1 MAEGTILDG
10 LLDFKDYNIKP
21 QKNQVFSGLRGS
33 SIAFIVASAFK
44 KQNLNYLVIAS
55 DKEKAAYLFNDLQ
68 ALIDEA
74 KVLFFPESQRSPY
87 LIEKTANAN
96 IQERTEVLSHLVRDT
111 FTGIM
116 VTYPLAITEK
126 ITTKS
131 QLNTNTLQ
139 IKKGEKLSI
148 DFIQDFLN
156 TYHFQQSDFV
166 FEPGQYSIR
175 GGIIDIYSYANE
187 FPFRLELF
195 GDEVESIKTFD
206 PSSQL
211 SNTRHD
217 FVTIIPNINSAQLTE
232 NRSSLFDYFNNECVL
247 LIEDKLFASDAI
259 DKFYTKAE
267 EEFLKLSGDIKHL
280 PPQELFISK
289 SEFESNTIKF
299 TSVEFGS
306 NVLQQEITF
315 TFNQSPQ
322 PTFHK
327 NFEMLINNLKE
338 NKAKGYK
345 NYFLTDNAKQ
355 ADRLF
360 TIFDD
365 MLASEHRDHQT
376 LIQHLPLNIHEGFV
390 DHDLKVACY
399 TDHQIFDRYHRFRLK
414 ETKQRTA
421 QSLTLKEI
429 LGLMPGDF
437 VTHIDHGI
445 GRFGG
450 LHKLT
455 VNGKTQEVVRLV
467 YKDNDILY
475 VSIHSLHRISKYTG
489 KEGNVPRID
498 KLGSTTWTTLKQ
510 KTKRNVKEL
519 AYDLIKLYAK
529 RKAQPG
535 HAFPK
540 DNYLQHELEASFI
553 YEDTPDQVKVT
564 ADVKKDM
571 QKPHP
576 MDRLVCGD
584 VGFGKTEIAIR
595 AAFKAVCD
603 SKQVVVMVPTT
614 ILAYQ
619 HFKTFSD
626 RLKDFPCKV
635 DYINRFRS
643 AKDQKEIIKQL
654 SDGKIDIIIGT
665 HRLAGKEV
673 KFKNLGLLII
683 DEEQKFGVGVK
694 DKLKLLRANVDTLTL
709 TATPIPRTLQF
720 SLMGARDLSVIS
732 TPPPNRYPVQT
743 ELCVFSEELI
753 RDAVAYEIKRGG
765 QVFFVHN
772 KVQNIGEVAGM
783 IQRLVP
789 EARVAIGHG
798 QMEGEKLEEVMLA
811 FMEGNYDVLVAT
823 TIIESGLDIS
833 NANTILINDAQNF
846 GLSDLHQM
854 RGRVG
859 RSNKKA
865 FCYLLAPP
873 QVSLTDEA
881 RKRLKAIVDFSDLGS
896 GFQIAMRDLDIRG
909 AGNMLGAEQSGF
921 INDMGFDTYM
931 KILNEA
937 VEELKQE
944 DWYKETILPEENEEA
959 QDKSVF
965 SRQFVKETV
974 IDTDLQLL
982 IPDYYVSN
990 LTERLLLYR
999 ELDNITKEEDLIK
1012 YEENLR
1018 DRFGPVPTEAIELI
1032 NVVRFRWKAMA
1043 LGFEK
1048 VTLKNKMMLAYFV
1061 AHKESPYYSTPVF
1074 HGVIAFAQKFN
1085 KLCRLKE
1092 QNDKFY
1098 VTIEEVEDVK
1108 KAMRVLEDM
1117 NALIVK
1123 PAQNN

>member
-1 MAEGTILDG
+1 MAEGKILEG
-10 LLDFKDYNIKP
+10 ILTSKDYNFEP
-21 QKNQVFSGLRGS
+21 EKNSCFLGLKGS
-33 SIAFIVASAFK
+33 SVAFI
-44 KQNLNYLVIAS
+44 IAES
-55 DKEKAAYLFNDLQ
+55 FRTTSKTALIIVPDKEKAAYIYNDLQ
-68 ALIDEA
+68 ALLPE
-74 KVLFFPESQRSPY
+74 KNLLFYPESHRIPY
-87 LIEKTANAN
+87 HIEKTTNSN
-96 IQERTEVLSHLVRDT
+96 IQERAEVLSLLSNEN
-111 FTGIM
+111 FKGIM
-116 VTYPLAITEK
+116 VTHPSALAEK
-126 ITTKS
+126 ITTKN
-131 QLNTNTLQ
+131 QLAKNTLQ
-139 IKKGEKLSI
+139 IKRNEKLSI
-148 DFIQDFLN
+148 DFISDFLSSYN
-156 TYHFQQSDFV
+156 FNHVDFV

-206 PSSQL
+206 PATQL
-211 SNTRHD
+211 SNTKHE
-217 FVTIIPNINSAQLTE
+217 FVTIIPNINSEQLIETRGTVFDFFKENDLVYIEDRKFAVDTIAEFFHKAEDTYVNLQSEIKQLPPDQLYITPADLKTALEKFSVIEFGNNITKTE
-232 NRSSLFDYFNNECVL
+232 N
-247 LIEDKLFASDAI
+247 AI
-259 DKFYTKAE
+259 R
-267 EEFLKLSGDIKHL
+267 
-280 PPQELFISK
+280 
-289 SEFESNTIKF
+289 
-299 TSVEFGS
+299 
-306 NVLQQEITF
+306 
-315 TFNQSPQ
+315 FNQSPQ
-322 PTFHK
+322 PSFNK
-327 NFEMLINNLKE
+327 NFEMLIGNLKE

-345 NYFLTDNAKQ
+345 NYFLTDNSKQ
-355 ADRLF
+355 ANRLF

-365 MLASEHRDHQT
+365 LLAKEHRTHES
-376 LIQHLPLNIHEGFV
+376 LIEYQSLNIHEGFI
-390 DHDLKVACY
+390 DHDLKIACY
-399 TDHQIFDRYHRFRLK
+399 TDHQIFERYHRFRLK
-414 ETKQRTA
+414 ETKQKTA
-421 QSLTLKEI
+421 QSITLKEI
-429 LGLMPGDF
+429 LSLSPGDF

-455 VNGKTQEVVRLV
+455 VNNKTQEVVRLV

-475 VSIHSLHRISKYTG
+475 VSIHSLHRISKYSG

-498 KLGSTTWTTLKQ
+498 KLGSTTWATLKQ

-529 RKAQPG
+529 RKSQPG

-553 YEDTPDQVKVT
+553 YEDTPDQIKVT
-564 ADVKKDM
+564 ADVKRDM

-603 SKQVVVMVPTT
+603 GKQVAIMVPTT

-619 HFKTFSD
+619 HYSTFKE
-626 RLKDFPCKV
+626 RLKDFPCNV

-643 AKDQKEIIKQL
+643 AKDQKEIIEKLAQ
-654 SDGKIDIIIGT
+654 GKIDIVIGT
-665 HRLAGKEV
+665 HRLVSKEV
-673 KFKNLGLLII
+673 KFKDLGLMII
-683 DEEQKFGVGVK
+683 DEEQKFGVGIK
-694 DKLKLLRANVDTLTL
+694 DKLKLIRTTIDTLTL

-743 ELCVFSEELI
+743 ELNVYSEELI
-753 RDAVAYEIKRGG
+753 RDAVSYELKRGG

-772 KVQNIGEVAGM
+772 KVQNIGEIAGM

-789 EARVAIGHG
+789 DARVGVGHG
-798 QMEGEKLEEVMLA
+798 QMDGDKLEEVMLN

-833 NANTILINDAQNF
+833 NANTIIINDAQNF

-873 QVSLTDEA
+873 QVSLTNEA

-909 AGNMLGAEQSGF
+909 AGNLLGGEQSGF

-937 VEELKQE
+937 VGELKE
-944 DWYKETILPEENEEA
+944 EKWYKEISEEEKED

-982 IPDYYVSN
+982 IPDYYVEN
-990 LTERLLLYR
+990 LTERLVLYR
-999 ELDNITKEEDLIK
+999 ELDNITKEEELK
-1012 YEENLR
+1012 KFEENLR
-1018 DRFGPVPTEAIELI
+1018 DRFGPVPGEAIELI
-1032 NVVRFRWKAMA
+1032 NVVRFRWKAMS

-1048 VTLKNKMMLAYFV
+1048 VTLKGSKMLAYFV
-1061 AHKESPYYSTPVF
+1061 AQKDSPYFATPVF
-1074 HGVIAFAQKFN
+1074 HAVMTFVQKY
-1085 KLCRLKE
+1085 KHLSRLKE
-1092 QNDKFY
+1092 QNEKLMMA
-1098 VTIEEVEDVK
+1098 IEDIDSIS
-1108 KAMRVLEDM
+1108 KAADALNKME
-1117 NALIVK
+1117 ALIT
-1123 PAQNN
+1123 A

>member
-1 MAEGTILDG
+1 MAEGKILDG
-10 LLDFKDYNIKP
+10 LLELKEYNFEP
-21 QKNQVFSGLRGS
+21 QKSTSFLGLKGS
-33 SIAFIVASAFK
+33 AIAFI
-44 KQNLNYLVIAS
+44 IANCYSRNQQSTLLIVS

-68 ALIDEA
+68 SLLPDNQ
-74 KVLFFPESQRSPY
+74 VLFYPESQRQPY
-87 LIEKTANAN
+87 IIEKTVNAN
-96 IQERTEVLSHLVRDT
+96 IQDRTEVLSALVRDS
-111 FTGIM
+111 FKGIL
-116 VTYPLAITEK
+116 VTYPLALTEK
-126 ITTKS
+126 ITTKT
-131 QLNTNTLQ
+131 QLNNNTLQ
-139 IKKGEKLSI
+139 IKRGEKLSI
-148 DFIQDFLN
+148 EFICDFLN
-156 TYHFQQSDFV
+156 TFHFQASDFV
-166 FEPGQYSIR
+166 FEPGQYSVR
-175 GGIIDIYSYANE
+175 GGIIDIFSFANE
-187 FPFRLELF
+187 FPYRLELF
-195 GDEVESIKTFD
+195 GDEVESIKAFD
-206 PSSQL
+206 PSTQL

-217 FVTIIPNINSAQLTE
+217 FITIIPNINSAELTE
-232 NRSSLFDYFNNECVL
+232 TRSAIFDYYNKESLVYV
-247 LIEDKLFASDAI
+247 EDKNFTTDI
-259 DKFYTKAE
+259 IKKYFTKAE
-267 EEFLKLSGDIKHL
+267 ETFLKLEGEIKHL
-280 PPQELFISK
+280 PPEELYISENDFNNALSQFSVVEYGTNHK
-289 SEFESNTIKF
+289 ST
-299 TSVEFGS
+299 GY
-306 NVLQQEITF
+306 EIQ
-315 TFNQSPQ
+315 FNQSPQ
-322 PTFHK
+322 PSFNK
-327 NFEMLINNLKE
+327 NFELLINNLKE

-345 NYFLTDNAKQ
+345 NYFLTDNTKQ

-365 MLASEHRDHQT
+365 LLASEHRDHQS
-376 LIQHLPLNIHEGFV
+376 LIQHLSINIHEGFI
-390 DHDLKVACY
+390 DNDTKVACY

-414 ETKQRTA
+414 ETRQKTA
-421 QSLTLKEI
+421 QTLTIKEI
-429 LGLMPGDF
+429 LGLLPGDF

-450 LHKLT
+450 LHKLD

-498 KLGSTTWTTLKQ
+498 KLGSTTWNTLKQ
-510 KTKRNVKEL
+510 KTKRNVKVL
-519 AYDLIKLYAK
+519 AYDLIKLYAQ

-553 YEDTPDQVKVT
+553 YEDTPDQIKVT

-595 AAFKAVCD
+595 AAFKSVCD
-603 SKQVVVMVPTT
+603 SKQVVIMVPTT

-619 HFKTFSD
+619 HYKTFSE

-635 DYINRFRS
+635 DFINRFRNP
-643 AKDQKEIIKQL
+643 KDQKEIIKKL
-654 SDGKIDIIIGT
+654 AEGKIDIIIGT
-665 HRLAGKEV
+665 HRLASKEV
-673 KFKNLGLLII
+673 KFKDLGLLII

-694 DKLKLLRANVDTLTL
+694 DKLKLMRANVDTLTL

-720 SLMGARDLSVIS
+720 SLMGARDLSIIS

-743 ELCVFSEELI
+743 ELQVFNEELI
-753 RDAVAYEIKRGG
+753 RDAIAYEIKRGG

-772 KVQNIGEVAGM
+772 KVQNIGEVAGL

-789 EARVAIGHG
+789 EARISVGHG
-798 QMEGEKLEEVMLA
+798 QMDGDKLEEVMLN
-811 FMEGNYDVLVAT
+811 FMEGNSDVLIAT

-833 NANTILINDAQNF
+833 NANTIIINDAQNF

-873 QVSLTDEA
+873 QASLTNEA
-881 RKRLKAIVDFSDLGS
+881 RKRLRAIVDFSDLGS

-937 VEELKQE
+937 VNELKQE
-944 DWYKETILPEENEEA
+944 DWYKETINDDTTDNEQE
-959 QDKSVF
+959 KSVF
-965 SRQFVKETV
+965 SRQFVKETT

-999 ELDNITKEEDLIK
+999 ELDNITKEEDLKIF
-1012 YEENLR
+1012 EVNLR
-1018 DRFGPVPTEAIELI
+1018 DRFGPVPNEAIELI
-1032 NVVRFRWKAMA
+1032 NVVRFRWRAMT

-1048 VTLKNKMMLAYFV
+1048 ITLKNSKMLAYFV
-1061 AHKESPYYSTPVF
+1061 AQKDSPYYSTPVF

-1085 KLCRLKE
+1085 KLCQLKE
-1092 QNDKFY
+1092 QNSKFY
-1098 VTIEEVEDVK
+1098 LTIEDIGNISQ
-1108 KAMRVLEDM
+1108 AMNVLEQMDS
-1117 NALIVK
+1117 LIDKAVSK
-1123 PAQNN
+1123 S

>member
-1 MAEGTILDG
+1 MAEGKILDG
-10 LLDFKDYNIKP
+10 LLQLKDYKFKP
-21 QKNQVFSGLRGS
+21 QNNITFSGLKGS
-33 SIAFIVASAFK
+33 SIAFIIANSFK
-44 KQNLNYLVIAS
+44 SSPQKTLVIVS
-55 DKEKAAYLFNDLQ
+55 DKEKAAYLYNDLQ
-68 ALIDEA
+68 SLVDEQH
-74 KVLFFPESQRSPY
+74 VLFYPESQRVPY
-87 LIEKTANAN
+87 TIEKTNN
-96 IQERTEVLSHLVRDT
+96 VSVQERTEVLSNLVRDS
-111 FTGIM
+111 FKGIL
-116 VTYPLAITEK
+116 VTYPLALTEK

-148 DFIQDFLN
+148 DFICDFLN
-156 TYHFQQSDFV
+156 TYHFQNTDFV
-166 FEPGQYSIR
+166 FEPGQYSVR
-175 GGIIDIYSYANE
+175 GGIIDVYSYANE

-211 SNTRHD
+211 SNTKHE
-217 FVTIIPNINSAQLTE
+217 FVTIIPNINTTQLSE
-232 NRSSLFDYFNNECVL
+232 QRGSIFDYFNSDSIVYQENKIFTADI
-247 LIEDKLFASDAI
+247 IE
-259 DKFYTKAE
+259 KFYEKAE
-267 EEFLKLSGDIKHL
+267 EEFLKIDGEIKHL
-280 PPQELFISK
+280 APEELFITSPD
-289 SEFESNTIKF
+289 FLNALHKF
-299 TSVEFGS
+299 SVVEYGNIS
-306 NVLQQEITF
+306 SVTDDIIQ
-315 TFNQSPQ
+315 FNQSSQ
-322 PTFHK
+322 PSFNK
-327 NFEMLINNLKE
+327 NFELLINNLKE
-338 NKAKGYK
+338 NKAKGYT
-345 NYFLTDNAKQ
+345 NYFLTDNIKQ

-365 MLASEHRDHQT
+365 MLAAEHRDHQS
-376 LIQHLPLNIHEGFV
+376 LIQHLLLNIHEGFI
-390 DHDLKVACY
+390 DHDTKVACY

-429 LGLMPGDF
+429 SGLIPGDY

-450 LHKLT
+450 LHKLD
-455 VNGKTQEVVRLV
+455 VNGKKQEVVRLV
-467 YKDNDILY
+467 YRDNDILY

-498 KLGSTTWTTLKQ
+498 KLGSTTWNTLKQ

-529 RKAQPG
+529 RKSQPG

-564 ADVKKDM
+564 ADVKRDM

-619 HFKTFSD
+619 HYKTFKE
-626 RLKDFPCKV
+626 RLKDFPCTI

-643 AKDQKEIIKQL
+643 QKDQKEIIKHL
-654 SDGKIDIIIGT
+654 ADGKIDIIIGT

-673 KFKNLGLLII
+673 KFKDLGLLII

-694 DKLKLLRANVDTLTL
+694 DKLKLMRANVDTLTL

-720 SLMGARDLSVIS
+720 SLMGARDLSIIS

-743 ELCVFSEELI
+743 ELHVFSEELI
-753 RDAVAYEIKRGG
+753 RDAISYEIKRGG

-772 KVQNIGEVAGM
+772 KVQNIGEVAGL
-783 IQRLVP
+783 INRLVP
-789 EARVAIGHG
+789 DARVAIGHG
-798 QMEGEKLEEVMLA
+798 QMEGDKLEEVMLK
-811 FMEGNYDVLVAT
+811 FMEGQSDVLVAT

-833 NANTILINDAQNF
+833 NANTIIINEAQNF

-944 DWYKETILPEENEEA
+944 DWYKETVVQEESEEV
-959 QDKSVF
+959 QDRSIF

-974 IDTDLQLL
+974 VDTDLQLL

-999 ELDNITKEEDLIK
+999 ELDNIIKEEDLIK
-1012 YEENLR
+1012 YEDNLR
-1018 DRFGPVPTEAIELI
+1018 DRFGPVPTETVELI
-1032 NVVRFRWKAMA
+1032 NVIRFRWKAMA

-1048 VTLKNKMMLAYFV
+1048 VTLKNSKMLAYFV
-1061 AHKESPYYSTPVF
+1061 AQKDSLYYSTPIF
-1074 HGVIAFAQKFN
+1074 HGVIAFAQKYSN
-1085 KLCRLKE
+1085 LCRLKE

-1098 VTIEEVEDVK
+1098 LTIEDIIDIK
-1108 KAMRVLEDM
+1108 QAMHVLEQM
-1117 NALIVK
+1117 NAIIDK
-1123 PAQNN
+1123 PAQNS